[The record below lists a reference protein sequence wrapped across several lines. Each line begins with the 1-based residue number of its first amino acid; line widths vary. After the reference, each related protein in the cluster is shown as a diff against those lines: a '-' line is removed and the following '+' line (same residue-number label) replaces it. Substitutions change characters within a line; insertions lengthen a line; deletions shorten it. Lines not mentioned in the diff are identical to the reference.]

1 MDIERTLCVPVCRLV
16 YFCMW
21 ILSFWIR
28 DVLRFVCGVKFHKR
42 FSPCQHFSMQF
53 NLNQVI
59 LLSNFLMTSLM
70 FFYTLKINEGWHS
83 SITML
88 MARKMSIQRVLGRIL
103 LVVFSLNLLT
113 HNWQR
118 AQASFHQK
126 NLKNDGSS
134 KSLAK
139 FHGAKTKP
147 LGAIIKRA
155 GSSKKAKKK
164 IKKIR
169 RYLLH
174 TEKISERRKGQF
186 IYCIT
191 PKVLVIKKAWASFG
205 SRFHFGGQEG
215 SKVFK
220 KFEICKRDDQNLC
233 QILKWF
239 SVRMCFVSPGSKDVH
254 NFLRHR
260 ARPNNSNWQKRC

>member
-16 YFCMW
+16 YFCTWM
-21 ILSFWIR
+21 LSFWIR

-42 FSPCQHFSMQF
+42 FSPCQHFSLQF

-118 AQASFHQK
+118 AQASFHRK

-186 IYCIT
+186 IYCNT
-191 PKVLVIKKAWASFG
+191 PNVYSHWKRLELVLGPDFILVV
-205 SRFHFGGQEG
+205 RRGQKC
-215 SKVFK
+215 SKVGCEQF
-220 KFEICKRDDQNLC
+220 
-233 QILKWF
+233 
-239 SVRMCFVSPGSKDVH
+239 FV
-254 NFLRHR
+254 
-260 ARPNNSNWQKRC
+260 Q